1 MSDYEP
7 TIENEEQTVNTEQ
20 YIQEEIEATKKS
32 LLTTQIVGSAVV
44 VVLFFYLG
52 SIALRFQ
59 QNLEPTEAATIT
71 KGIVV
76 QKVDEAAP
84 KFTEYI
90 KEQTPAL
97 IRQVPDYAI
106 EQLPG
111 YREQVEQRLES
122 QFLAYCK
129 DTSDELSNSMDN
141 FLAANQDS
149 FEQIMLTGTNEHE
162 TNVLAEN
169 LRVMFVDYLQNES
182 DGGETISYKL
192 NKALSSLHE
201 IEQKTTR
208 LASASDLTPQELKT
222 RKAIAVMLSTIDNA
236 GLPQVET
243 LGGTESEVA
252 SRGDQASVN
261 PVSPQNSA
269 APRPLKA
276 PNTGEGAER
285 AVAKPNSSSAQ
296 KENKPSRTN
305 APDSL
310 QTAR

>member
-1 MSDYEP
+1 VSEHEP
-7 TIENEEQTVNTEQ
+7 TFENEEQKVNTEQ

-59 QNLEPTEAATIT
+59 QNLEPSEAATIT
-71 KGIVV
+71 KGIIV

-84 KFTEYI
+84 QFTSYI

-111 YREQVEQRLES
+111 YREQVEQKLET
-122 QFLAYCK
+122 QFLAYCE
-129 DTSDELSNSMDN
+129 DTSDELSKSMDD

-149 FEQIMLTGTNEHE
+149 FEQIMLTGTDEQE
-162 TNVLAEN
+162 TNALAEN

-192 NKALSSLHE
+192 NEALNSLHE
-201 IEQKTTR
+201 IERKTTR
-208 LASASDLTPQELKT
+208 LATASDLTPQEQKT

-236 GLPQVET
+236 GLPQVES
-243 LGGTESEVA
+243 LGGAEGEVA
-252 SRGDQASVN
+252 FTEEEVTSN
-261 PVSPQNSA
+261 PVSPRSSA
-269 APRPLKA
+269 TPRPLKA
-276 PNTGEGAER
+276 PNEVQQAGRPVE
-285 AVAKPNSSSAQ
+285 KPNQPSSKKAGAPQRVNTADSVQ
-296 KENKPSRTN
+296 TN
-305 APDSL
+305 G
-310 QTAR
+310 